1 MMKKYKKFIP
11 YLVIIFIGLV
21 TSLSGLYIG
30 KQIDNANDVKYQV
43 ASLIRTQSEFNA
55 LIDFLCL
62 NVQYYK
68 GQREGYY
75 PTPEPQSWFEIEQWS
90 ARNAGKCKVHLK

>member
-1 MMKKYKKFIP
+1 MKNKK
-11 YLVIIFIGLV
+11 VISWLIFVFIGLV
-21 TSLSGLYIG
+21 TSLLGLYIG

-43 ASLIRTQSEFNA
+43 ESLMRTQSEFNA

-68 GQREGYY
+68 GQRPNYE
-75 PTPEPQSWFEIEQWS
+75 PTPEPQTWFEIEQWS
-90 ARNAGKCKVHLK
+90 FRSAGKCKVHLK